1 MKIQGKILYFS
12 IHSSDLI
19 RTNCL
24 ALRVV
29 SEIKRIHRLFLPYC
43 LSLFSSWFFNL
54 FPLSTLDWIFDHA
67 DKCVHSFV
75 CGIFSTDH
83 RRTVHMSG
91 ESVVAITS
99 RDGRVRFIDMQSAQ
113 ERPTVLIGH
122 AASVHCILVQEDKK
136 RVFTVLIFDQFN
148 LLFGIISWKSFRV
161 VMIWQSV
168 VGIWKMDVVWNCTM
182 AMNVQWRVWQF
193 LLI

>member
-1 MKIQGKILYFS
+1 
-12 IHSSDLI
+12 
-19 RTNCL
+19 
-24 ALRVV
+24 
-29 SEIKRIHRLFLPYC
+29 
-43 LSLFSSWFFNL
+43 
-54 FPLSTLDWIFDHA
+54 
-67 DKCVHSFV
+67 
-75 CGIFSTDH
+75 
-83 RRTVHMSG
+83 MSG

-161 VMIWQSV
+161 VMI
-168 VGIWKMDVVWNCTM
+168 
-182 AMNVQWRVWQF
+182 
-193 LLI
+193 